1 MVWFDLRGS
10 PQVSE
15 PRVGGRS
22 QTVDGA
28 VGSGL
33 EGMGGTVWP
42 VVHRLCSEMR
52 QEKEETMRIII
63 SLLLCVETGC

>member
-1 MVWFDLRGS
+1 M
-10 PQVSE
+10 
-15 PRVGGRS
+15 
-22 QTVDGA
+22 DGA

-52 QEKEETMRIII
+52 QERGEEETMRI
-63 SLLLCVETGC
+63 